1 MKAASAVNDTSGFSS
16 AVVFVC
22 VCSCGHHQGPV
33 PECEVQ
39 PPQGVRRSGLP
50 EGHVCQPQETGAQVR
65 WRFGRDGSEGRVV
78 LCVQETSMQFSRSLQ
93 TLLRRWCEHL
103 LDVCQLKGFE
113 HMGGELLIKLS
124 NKARECHESGG
135 VT

>member
-1 MKAASAVNDTSGFSS
+1 M
-16 AVVFVC
+16 
-22 VCSCGHHQGPV
+22 
-33 PECEVQ
+33 
-39 PPQGVRRSGLP
+39 
-50 EGHVCQPQETGAQVR
+50 CQSQETGAQVGGG
-65 WRFGRDGSEGRVV
+65 FGATDWKGRVV
-78 LCVQETSMQFSRSLQ
+78 LCLQDTSMLFSRSLQ

-113 HMGGELLIKLS
+113 RMGGELLIKLS